1 MMQRQF
7 RGVISLGCW
16 ICLDEFNRI
25 NIEVLSVIAQQLL
38 ELRNALLRNIPQ
50 TRDTPE
56 GTFFFCGEAIT
67 LVDTCGVF
75 TTMNPGYAGRT
86 ELPDNLKALFR
97 PVAMMIPDY
106 AAIAEILLMS
116 EGFSD
121 SRNLAIKMA
130 RLYKLSSE
138 QLSQQKHYDF
148 GMRAVKS
155 VLEMA
160 GRLKRLEPD
169 EKEDTLLIR
178 AMKDANVPK
187 YLRDDL
193 PLFNAIIQDLFPNVD
208 LPESDNALLEGAIEY
223 IFKSK
228 KLVMTDEL
236 TLKITQMFQTMN
248 VRFGSMIV
256 GEAMCGKTTV
266 LQTLKDAMTYC
277 REELDQLHL

>member
-121 SRNLAIKMA
+121 CRNLAIKMA

-160 GRLKRLEPD
+160 GKLKRQEPD
-169 EKEDTLLIR
+169 DKEDSLLIR

-193 PLFNAIIQDLFPNVD
+193 P
-208 LPESDNALLEGAIEY
+208 
-223 IFKSK
+223 
-228 KLVMTDEL
+228 
-236 TLKITQMFQTMN
+236 
-248 VRFGSMIV
+248 
-256 GEAMCGKTTV
+256 
-266 LQTLKDAMTYC
+266 
-277 REELDQLHL
+277 